1 VSALESA
8 PRRGAGAVGAATVV
22 VVGIGAA
29 AVLLGGGVIVFAS
42 SAAEHSRATS
52 AADLA
57 ALAGSDVARGIGTAG
72 DPCAAARRAA
82 TGSGATLTSCTLLGG
97 DGASIEVAVQ
107 AVPQGAAARWL
118 PLPRA
123 TATSWAGA
131 PPT

>member
-22 VVGIGAA
+22 AVGIGAA